1 MKMNSALLKRLFRTI
16 PQDPDSDQSKIAREI
31 IESERKK
38 GHSLL
43 AKSLETILQKN
54 KQENG
59 NAKTSKSSNLISLH
73 EIPFDRRYKIP
84 LVTHIERELLRH
96 DMVLPVETEERIHR
110 IEEEYAGRERL
121 KHFGLKSRK
130 KILFHGA
137 PGCGKSMGAERIAWN
152 LGLPFL
158 KVKFEAI
165 LSSFLGESANNIKA
179 VFDSVKTYPCVLL
192 LDEFDFIGKTR
203 SSSQEVGEMHR
214 IVNILLQLMEEYD
227 APGILIATTNLE
239 TSLDSALFRRFDDI
253 IELPLPGESEIQKLL
268 QSTLSAIELHTD
280 LNLGHFA
287 GKLSGYTPA
296 MIVKIAQ
303 DAAKM
308 AVLKDDLPLSE
319 KHIKKALNDNRG
331 RSE

>member
-1 MKMNSALLKRLFRTI
+1 MNSTLLKRLFRTI
-16 PQDPDSDQSKIAREI
+16 GPDPEMEQSKIAREI

-38 GHSLL
+38 GHTLL
-43 AKSLETILQKN
+43 ANSLESILYKN
-54 KQENG
+54 KTITG
-59 NAKTSKSSNLISLH
+59 ISRAAKNSNIVSIH
-73 EIPFDRRYKIP
+73 EVPFDRRYKIP

-96 DMVLPVETEERIHR
+96 DMILPLETEERIHR

-130 KILFHGA
+130 KILFYGA
-137 PGCGKSMGAERIAWN
+137 PGCGKSMGAERIAWK

-179 VFDSVKTYPCVLL
+179 VFDSVRSYPCVLL

-203 SSSQEVGEMHR
+203 SSFQEVGEMHR
-214 IVNILLQLMEEYD
+214 VVNILLQLMEDYD

-253 IELPLPGESEIQKLL
+253 IELPLPGEKEIQELL
-268 QSTLSAIELHTD
+268 TSTLSALDLQKE
-280 LNLGHFA
+280 LNLPGIA
-287 GKLSGYTPA
+287 KRLIGYSPA

-319 KHIKKALNDNRG
+319 KHLERALSDNKG